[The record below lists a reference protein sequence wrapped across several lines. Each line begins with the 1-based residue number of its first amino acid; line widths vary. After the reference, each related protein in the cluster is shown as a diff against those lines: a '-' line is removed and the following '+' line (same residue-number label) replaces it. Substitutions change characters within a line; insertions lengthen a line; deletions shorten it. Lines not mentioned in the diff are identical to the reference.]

1 MYQYRKGCYQINV
14 QGHIFLEYIFLYS
27 VLTEIYQGCNYYQGK
42 NYHILFQLK
51 STQNIFG
58 ISTRD
63 QRMSFLSS
71 ILG

>member
-1 MYQYRKGCYQINV
+1 MYQYRKGCYQINT
-14 QGHIFLEYIFLYS
+14 QGHMFLEYS
-27 VLTEIYQGCNYYQGK
+27 VLTKIYQECNCYQRK

-63 QRMSFLSS
+63 QRMSFPSS

>member
-1 MYQYRKGCYQINV
+1 MYQYRKGCYQINI
-14 QGHIFLEYIFLYS
+14 QGHMFLKCIFSYMSS
-27 VLTEIYQGCNYYQGK
+27 VLTKIYQGCNCYQRK

-63 QRMSFLSS
+63 QRMSFL
-71 ILG
+71 

>member
-1 MYQYRKGCYQINV
+1 MYQYRKGCYQINI
-14 QGHIFLEYIFLYS
+14 QGHMFLEYIFS
-27 VLTEIYQGCNYYQGK
+27 VLTKIYQGCNCYQRK